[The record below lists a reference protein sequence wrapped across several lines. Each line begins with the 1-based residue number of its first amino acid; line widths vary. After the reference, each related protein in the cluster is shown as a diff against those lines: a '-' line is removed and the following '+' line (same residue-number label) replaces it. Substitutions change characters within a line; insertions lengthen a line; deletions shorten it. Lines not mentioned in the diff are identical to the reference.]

1 MVGVYNIPGFGLPR
15 MLRAEAKNPH
25 CLTVTWTKAAD
36 PVTGYK
42 IHCFPGDSWKAE
54 IVKEIED
61 VNKESEVISCL
72 RPETVYRVGIT
83 SVCSGIQSKMVFS
96 EQELKMRKSDIIG
109 LSNYSKTPPNDHPS

>member
-1 MVGVYNIPGFGLPR
+1 
-15 MLRAEAKNPH
+15 MLRAKAYNPH
-25 CLTVTWTKAAD
+25 CLNVTWTKAAD

-42 IHCFPGDSWKAE
+42 IHCFPGESWKAE

-61 VNKESEVISCL
+61 VNNESAVISGF

-96 EQELKMRKSDIIG
+96 GSEVKLRKYVITV
-109 LSNYSKTPPNDHPS
+109 LSIFQ